1 MQILRITRGKIRPGT
16 WDQFEKAL
24 HQSVQKVGHVPG
36 LISRSLARDLN
47 DPDQGYSL
55 SVWES
60 LEAAE
65 NYEKSELAK
74 IVTPQLQSFFTGD
87 YRSDH
92 CEIRYWETKA

>member
-1 MQILRITRGKIRPGT
+1 MQILRITRGRIRPGT

-24 HQSVQKVGHVPG
+24 QQSVQDVGHVPG
-36 LISRSLARDLN
+36 LITRSLARDTK

-60 LEAAE
+60 LEDAE

-74 IVTPQLQSFFTGD
+74 IITPQLQAFFTGD

-92 CEIRYWETKA
+92 CEIRYWETRA

>member
-1 MQILRITRGKIRPGT
+1 MQILRITHGRVRSGT
-16 WDQFEKAL
+16 WDQFEQAL
-24 HQSVQKVGHVPG
+24 QQSVKEVGHVPG
-36 LISRSLARDLN
+36 LITRSLTRDLK

-60 LEAAE
+60 LADAE

-74 IVTPQLQSFFTGD
+74 TITPQLKTFFTGE